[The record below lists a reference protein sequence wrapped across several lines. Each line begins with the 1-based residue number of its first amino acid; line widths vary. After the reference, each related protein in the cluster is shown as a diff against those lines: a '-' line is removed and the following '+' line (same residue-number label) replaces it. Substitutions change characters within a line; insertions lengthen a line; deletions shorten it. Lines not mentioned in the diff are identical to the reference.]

1 MKNVFFT
8 LIALLPILILTSCRE
23 GSAKQEATAKG
34 FSVIENQIKEQFGK
48 DAYFTDLSITYYES
62 IGNIVG
68 VTVTENPES
77 LKMGQWN
84 NTQDNW
90 KQNSDITIEVPEG
103 TKAIDFM
110 FQLNET
116 INLKK
121 LGELV
126 EKSKVQLTKEKY
138 LENPILH
145 MASIQF
151 PDNGDVSKAEYLVM
165 LQPENGGTTFSFSY
179 TLLGEL
185 IKTDY

>member
-8 LIALLPILILTSCRE
+8 LIAFLSTLMLTSCGE
-23 GSAKQEATAKG
+23 GSSKQEATAKG

-90 KQNSDITIEVPEG
+90 KQ
-103 TKAIDFM
+103 
-110 FQLNET
+110 
-116 INLKK
+116 
-121 LGELV
+121 
-126 EKSKVQLTKEKY
+126 KSGRFY
-138 LENPILH
+138 
-145 MASIQF
+145 
-151 PDNGDVSKAEYLVM
+151 VS
-165 LQPENGGTTFSFSY
+165 T
-179 TLLGEL
+179 
-185 IKTDY
+185 